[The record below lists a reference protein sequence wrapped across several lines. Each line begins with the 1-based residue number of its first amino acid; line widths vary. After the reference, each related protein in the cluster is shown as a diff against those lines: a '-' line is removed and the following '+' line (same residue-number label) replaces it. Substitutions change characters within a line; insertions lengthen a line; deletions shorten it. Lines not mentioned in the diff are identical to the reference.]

1 VHEQMRIG
9 SVQIEEGAA
18 MKNYYSNARRSLWL
32 CALMMGIVI
41 LWGCSP
47 RVSRTYEG
55 PSLIG
60 RYTLKI
66 AIRYD
71 SVSQIARE
79 ASQGLLPPDS
89 PRRLSEASPLR
100 EDPLNV
106 ARASLIA
113 QAEGTGLFK
122 QVGVDL
128 PSPDYTLSGN
138 VGFFRSIHTDSL
150 GTHVSYE
157 TKFRAYLQDVEEGMW
172 IWNGEGIGAELLH
185 VSQVVNISPLDSREM
200 VVHRAPWLAKWWSP
214 RAISE
219 AAHEVMK
226 QAAAVIAER
235 EVLTARISP

>member
-1 VHEQMRIG
+1 
-9 SVQIEEGAA
+9 
-18 MKNYYSNARRSLWL
+18 MKNYGPNPRQTLWL
-32 CALMMGIVI
+32 CALMMGMMI
-41 LWGCSP
+41 LWGCSTRP
-47 RVSRTYEG
+47 PRTYEE

-71 SVSQIARE
+71 PVSQIARE
-79 ASQGLLPPDS
+79 AAQGLLPPDS

-100 EDPLNV
+100 EDPLDV

-128 PSPDYTLSGN
+128 PSPDYTLSGK
-138 VGFFRSIHTDSL
+138 VGFFTSIHTDSL

-157 TKFRAYLQDVEEGMW
+157 TKFRAYLQDVEEGTW

-185 VSQVVNISPLDSREM
+185 GPQVVGGSPLDSREM
-200 VVHRAPWLAKWWSP
+200 VVHRAPWLAKSWSP

-226 QAAAVIAER
+226 QVAAMIVER
-235 EVLTARISP
+235 EVKRARKSP